1 MEKEKHLTMMLEL
14 LSHKLKRGRTPM
26 KPIGMRNGK
35 KGRRKKQKKK
45 KIERWNGKYKK
56 FKVSKHVH

>member
-1 MEKEKHLTMMLEL
+1 
-14 LSHKLKRGRTPM
+14 M

-56 FKVSKHVH
+56 FKVSKHVHWSLTFMSMYVNILQDAWLFNIVC